1 METVHHSEILIAHRA
16 ILVNVN
22 MSDWNKSLDTV
33 LIHSSVENHCSCQ
46 NNALVASIEAC
57 RLHKNNSARKSII
70 YVTSIPAS
78 HMWLNLKPQSKINVR
93 CFCRMTE
100 SCHGKGVIST

>member
-1 METVHHSEILIAHRA
+1 METVHHSEILIAHGA

-70 YVTSIPAS
+70 YVTPILPAS
-78 HMWLNLKPQSKINVR
+78 HMWLNLKLRKSVKNKCQMLLQND
-93 CFCRMTE
+93 
-100 SCHGKGVIST
+100 